1 MISYKNYKNLVI
13 KLRKNY
19 YISSFHSFLQ
29 IRRYYKVKI
38 IEIVDSDFML
48 FKTDK
53 NINQDDL
60 IRFNVRIFDMKR
72 LLKEVLRDEQ

>member
-1 MISYKNYKNLVI
+1 M
-13 KLRKNY
+13 RKY
-19 YISSFHSFLQ
+19 YYVSSFHSFLQ

-53 NINQDDL
+53 NINKEDL
-60 IRFNVRIFDMKR
+60 LRFKVRIFDMNR
-72 LLKEVLRDEQ
+72 LLKEVLKDE

>member
-1 MISYKNYKNLVI
+1 M
-13 KLRKNY
+13 RKNY
-19 YISSFHSFLQ
+19 YVSSFHSFLQ

-38 IEIVDSDFML
+38 IEIVNSDFMM

-53 NINQDDL
+53 NINKDDL
-60 IRFNVRIFDMKR
+60 LRFKVKIFDMDR

>member
-1 MISYKNYKNLVI
+1 M
-13 KLRKNY
+13 RKNY

-38 IEIVDSDFML
+38 IEILDSDFML

-53 NINQDDL
+53 NINKDDL
-60 IRFNVRIFDMKR
+60 LRFKVRIFDMDR
-72 LLKEVLRDEQ
+72 LLKEVLKDE

>member
-1 MISYKNYKNLVI
+1 MLD
-13 KLRKNY
+13 KNY

-53 NINQDDL
+53 NINKDDL
-60 IRFNVRIFDMKR
+60 LRFKVRIFDIDR
-72 LLKEVLRDEQ
+72 LLKEVLKDE

>member
-1 MISYKNYKNLVI
+1 MILYKNYKNLVI
-13 KLRKNY
+13 KLSKNY

-38 IEIVDSDFML
+38 IEIVDSDFMM

-53 NINQDDL
+53 NINKDDL
-60 IRFNVRIFDMKR
+60 LRFKVRIFDMDR
-72 LLKEVLRDEQ
+72 LIKEVLKDE

>member
-53 NINQDDL
+53 NINKDDL
-60 IRFNVRIFDMKR
+60 LRFKVRIFDIDR
-72 LLKEVLRDEQ
+72 LLKEVLKDE

>member
-1 MISYKNYKNLVI
+1 MIDKY
-13 KLRKNY
+13 Y

-38 IEIVDSDFML
+38 IEIVDSDFMM

-60 IRFNVRIFDMKR
+60 LRFKVKIFDMDR

>member
-1 MISYKNYKNLVI
+1 MILYKNYKNLVI
-13 KLRKNY
+13 KLSKNY

-38 IEIVDSDFML
+38 IEIVDSDFMM

-53 NINQDDL
+53 NINKDDL
-60 IRFNVRIFDMKR
+60 LRFKVRIFDMNR
-72 LLKEVLRDEQ
+72 LLKEVLKDE

>member
-1 MISYKNYKNLVI
+1 MILYKNYKNLVI

-38 IEIVDSDFML
+38 IEIVDSDFMM

-53 NINQDDL
+53 NINKDDL
-60 IRFNVRIFDMKR
+60 LRFKVRLFDMNR
-72 LLKEVLRDEQ
+72 LLKEVLKDE

>member
-1 MISYKNYKNLVI
+1 MILYKNYKNLVI
-13 KLRKNY
+13 KLSKNY

-38 IEIVDSDFML
+38 IEIVDSDFMM

-53 NINQDDL
+53 NINKDDL
-60 IRFNVRIFDMKR
+60 LRFKVKIFDMNR
-72 LLKEVLRDEQ
+72 LLKEVLKDE

>member
-1 MISYKNYKNLVI
+1 MILYKNYKNLVI

-38 IEIVDSDFML
+38 IEIVDSDFMM

-53 NINQDDL
+53 NINKDDL
-60 IRFNVRIFDMKR
+60 LRFKVRIFDMDR
-72 LLKEVLRDEQ
+72 LLKEVLKDE

>member
-1 MISYKNYKNLVI
+1 M
-13 KLRKNY
+13 RKNY
-19 YISSFHSFLQ
+19 YVSSFHSFLQ

-38 IEIVDSDFML
+38 IEIVNSDFML

-53 NINQDDL
+53 NINKDDL
-60 IRFNVRIFDMKR
+60 LRFKVKIFDMDR

>member
-1 MISYKNYKNLVI
+1 MRNN

-53 NINQDDL
+53 NINKDDL
-60 IRFNVRIFDMKR
+60 LRFKVRIFDIDR
-72 LLKEVLRDEQ
+72 LLKEVLKDE

>member
-1 MISYKNYKNLVI
+1 MRNN

-53 NINQDDL
+53 NINKDDL
-60 IRFNVRIFDMKR
+60 LRFKVRIFDIDR
-72 LLKEVLRDEQ
+72 LLFLYLFCT

>member
-1 MISYKNYKNLVI
+1 MILYKNYKNLVI

-38 IEIVDSDFML
+38 IEIVDSDFMM

-53 NINQDDL
+53 NINKDDL
-60 IRFNVRIFDMKR
+60 LRFKVRIFDMNR
-72 LLKEVLRDEQ
+72 LLKEVLKDE

>member
-1 MISYKNYKNLVI
+1 MICLI
-13 KLRKNY
+13 IL
-19 YISSFHSFLQ
+19 IQ

-38 IEIVDSDFML
+38 IEIVDSDFMM

-53 NINQDDL
+53 NINKDDL
-60 IRFNVRIFDMKR
+60 LRFKVKIFDMKR

>member
-1 MISYKNYKNLVI
+1 MLDKY
-13 KLRKNY
+13 Y

-38 IEIVDSDFML
+38 IEIVNSDFMM

-53 NINQDDL
+53 NINKDDL
-60 IRFNVRIFDMKR
+60 LRFKVRIFDMDR
-72 LLKEVLRDEQ
+72 LLKEVLKDE

>member
-1 MISYKNYKNLVI
+1 M
-13 KLRKNY
+13 RKNY

-29 IRRYYKVKI
+29 VRRYYKVKI
-38 IEIVDSDFML
+38 IEIVCSDFMI

-60 IRFNVRIFDMKR
+60 LRFKVRIFDMNR
-72 LLKEVLRDEQ
+72 LLKEVLKDE

>member
-38 IEIVDSDFML
+38 IEIVDSDFMM

-53 NINQDDL
+53 NINKDDL
-60 IRFNVRIFDMKR
+60 IRFKIRIFDMKR
-72 LLKEVLRDEQ
+72 LLKEVLKDE

>member
-1 MISYKNYKNLVI
+1 M
-13 KLRKNY
+13 RKNY

-38 IEIVDSDFML
+38 IEIVDSDFMM

-60 IRFNVRIFDMKR
+60 LRFKVRIFDMNR
-72 LLKEVLRDEQ
+72 LINEVLKDE

>member
-1 MISYKNYKNLVI
+1 MRNN

-38 IEIVDSDFML
+38 IEIVDSDFMM

-53 NINQDDL
+53 NINKDDL
-60 IRFNVRIFDMKR
+60 LRFKVRIFDMDR
-72 LLKEVLRDEQ
+72 LLKEVLKDE

>member
-1 MISYKNYKNLVI
+1 MILYKNYKNLVV

-19 YISSFHSFLQ
+19 YIFSFHSFLQ

-53 NINQDDL
+53 NINKDDL
-60 IRFNVRIFDMKR
+60 LRFKVRIFDIDR
-72 LLKEVLRDEQ
+72 LLKEVLKDE

>member
-1 MISYKNYKNLVI
+1 M
-13 KLRKNY
+13 RKNY
-19 YISSFHSFLQ
+19 YIFSFHSFLQ

-53 NINQDDL
+53 NINKDDL
-60 IRFNVRIFDMKR
+60 LRFKVRIFDIDR
-72 LLKEVLRDEQ
+72 LLKEVLKDE

>member
-1 MISYKNYKNLVI
+1 MILYKNYKNLVI
-13 KLRKNY
+13 KLSKNY

-38 IEIVDSDFML
+38 IEIVDSDFMM

-53 NINQDDL
+53 NINKDDL
-60 IRFNVRIFDMKR
+60 LRFKVKIFDMDR
-72 LLKEVLRDEQ
+72 LLKEVLKDE

>member
-1 MISYKNYKNLVI
+1 MISY
-13 KLRKNY
+13 KNY

-53 NINQDDL
+53 NINKDDL
-60 IRFNVRIFDMKR
+60 LRFKVRIFDIDR
-72 LLKEVLRDEQ
+72 LLKEVLKDE

>member
-1 MISYKNYKNLVI
+1 MILYKNYKNLVI

-19 YISSFHSFLQ
+19 YISSFHNFLQ

-38 IEIVDSDFML
+38 IEIVDSDFMM

-53 NINQDDL
+53 NINKDDL
-60 IRFNVRIFDMKR
+60 LRFKVKIFDMDR
-72 LLKEVLRDEQ
+72 LLKEVLKDE

>member
-1 MISYKNYKNLVI
+1 MRNN

-19 YISSFHSFLQ
+19 YVSSFHSFLQ

-38 IEIVDSDFML
+38 IEIVNSDFIM

-53 NINQDDL
+53 NINKDDL
-60 IRFNVRIFDMKR
+60 LRFKVKIFDMDR

>member
-1 MISYKNYKNLVI
+1 MKNNLKN
-13 KLRKNY
+13 KNY

-38 IEIVDSDFML
+38 IEIVNSDFMM

-53 NINQDDL
+53 NINKDDL
-60 IRFNVRIFDMKR
+60 LRFKVRIFNMDR
-72 LLKEVLRDEQ
+72 LLKEVLKDE

>member
-1 MISYKNYKNLVI
+1 M
-13 KLRKNY
+13 RKNY

-38 IEIVDSDFML
+38 IEIVDSDFMM

-53 NINQDDL
+53 NINKDDL
-60 IRFNVRIFDMKR
+60 LRFKVKIFDMDR
-72 LLKEVLRDEQ
+72 LLKEVLKDE

>member
-53 NINQDDL
+53 NINKDDL
-60 IRFNVRIFDMKR
+60 LRFKVRIFDMDR
-72 LLKEVLRDEQ
+72 LLKEVLKDE